1 MFVFV
6 TRTIK
11 PEMDCVDINDITTAS
26 IFDTNGT
33 MSTIAPNIITTIL
46 PLDSDLTTIPAVFL
60 NITKI
65 PDILNSTN
73 GANDIIE
80 NQQEGGGE
88 EDDEEEFTCPEGKV
102 AQEPDVCWANTYETG
117 WKQGRMLAEVIL
129 VIYSIGYLVVAVREW
144 SFLGRKIFM
153 ENMAL
158 CPSRVCFLIGCILLV
173 VSVPFRLTCQA
184 AVEDNLAVLI
194 MIFNSGY
201 SLYFCR

>member
-11 PEMDCVDINDITTAS
+11 PEMVCKDINDITTVG
-26 IFDTNGT
+26 IFDTNDT
-33 MSTIAPNIITTIL
+33 VSTIAPNIITTIL

-60 NITKI
+60 NISKVADNLT
-65 PDILNSTN
+65 STTV
-73 GANDIIE
+73 ANDIIE
-80 NQQEGGGE
+80 NQDEGG
-88 EDDEEEFTCPEGKV
+88 DDEEEFTCPEGQV
-102 AQEPDVCWANTYETG
+102 AQEPDVCWANTYDTA
-117 WKQGRMLAEVIL
+117 WKQGRMLAEVVL

-184 AVEDNLAVLI
+184 AVEDNLAVLV
-194 MIFNSGY
+194 MIFTSGY
-201 SLYFCR
+201 ALFFCR